1 MIVSRR
7 IAITGALSMVAS
19 ARLAVA
25 APARDWSKIAVRTPD
40 GAFVQGNPNAK
51 VKLVEILSLTCP
63 HCAHFEGEAVPPLTS
78 KYIRPGLV
86 SYEVRH
92 MVRDSFDM
100 VASLLARCAGPAAF
114 FAVTP
119 ALFAQQARWIEQA
132 GRYGESNPPLEGL
145 SPAQQLRALAHGAG
159 LDAFFRA
166 HGLAPTRANA
176 CLADGAAQAALV
188 GMTERV
194 ARLPGFAGTP
204 SLVINGTMIGTV
216 GWAELDRQLA
226 AALR

>member
-7 IAITGALSMVAS
+7 IALAGALSLAAS
-19 ARLAVA
+19 ARLTAA
-25 APARDWSKIAVRTPD
+25 APARDWSKIAIRTPD
-40 GAFVQGNPNAK
+40 GTFVQGNPNAK
-51 VKLVEILSLTCP
+51 IKLVEILSLTCP
-63 HCAHFEGEAVPPLTS
+63 HCAHFEGEAIAPLTA

-114 FAVTP
+114 FTVTP
-119 ALFAQQARWIEQA
+119 ALFAQQARWIDQA
-132 GRYGESNPPLEGL
+132 GRYGESNPPLEGM

-159 LDAFFRA
+159 LDAFFRSR
-166 HGLAPTRANA
+166 GLAPARADA
-176 CLADGAAQAALV
+176 CLADAGAQAVLA

-194 ARLPGFAGTP
+194 SRLPGFAGTP
-204 SLVINGTMIGTV
+204 SVLINGTMIGTV
-216 GWAELDRQLA
+216 DWADLDRQLA
-226 AALR
+226 SALR